1 MNMKLAWWKI
11 TKKSMEKSVTI
22 NIEKISNEE
31 KAKEYVLWSEL
42 DWLIDRDAHQV
53 VIDPKYADN
62 ISSIRTNEIKMNQV
76 KRLLADLL
84 MKGNLTKNESK
95 REEFRIPDGKDFWK
109 KCKCLGSLMDTES
122 DIN

>member
-1 MNMKLAWWKI
+1 MKLAWWKI
-11 TKKSMEKSVTI
+11 TKTSVENSVTI

-62 ISSIRTNEIKMNQV
+62 ISSIRTDDIKMNQV
-76 KRLLADLL
+76 KRLLPDLL
-84 MKGNLTKNESK
+84 MKGNLTENESK
-95 REEFRIPDGKDFWK
+95 REEFRIPDEKDFWK

>member
-1 MNMKLAWWKI
+1 MKLAWWKI

-95 REEFRIPDGKDFWK
+95 REEFRIPDEKDFWK

>member
-1 MNMKLAWWKI
+1 M
-11 TKKSMEKSVTI
+11 VI
-22 NIEKISNEE
+22 N
-31 KAKEYVLWSEL
+31 
-42 DWLIDRDAHQV
+42 
-53 VIDPKYADN
+53 PKYADN